1 MFAMHFVFIYNV
13 DTNLTKKGAK
23 MEKNKTMVVRID
35 ADLLATFHKIA
46 RANNRTGSQLV
57 RDWVI
62 EYVKKNRQTEMKF

>member
-1 MFAMHFVFIYNV
+1 
-13 DTNLTKKGAK
+13 
-23 MEKNKTMVVRID
+23 MVVRID

-62 EYVKKNRQTEMKF
+62 EYVKQNRQTEMKF